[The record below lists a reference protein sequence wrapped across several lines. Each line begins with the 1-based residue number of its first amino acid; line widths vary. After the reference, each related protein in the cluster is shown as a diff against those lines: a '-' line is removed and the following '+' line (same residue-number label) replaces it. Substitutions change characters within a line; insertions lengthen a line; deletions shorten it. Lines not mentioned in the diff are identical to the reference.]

1 MQIRHASWTR
11 SSALMLLFYLMIL
24 RDMVNMSALAWSPH
38 LSRSL
43 SRFPLRQ
50 SRANAAKMS
59 MESRYRH
66 RKVLCLSA
74 SALVPSGAGREHTVR
89 QRTQQWLE
97 SVVIGMNLC
106 PFAERPHR
114 EQLVTIQTCWGHD
127 EVEIAHSVL
136 QECKRRR
143 DVPGTTLIVCPECHP
158 QDFGSFL
165 DVVEA
170 VEEEMRSRN
179 LAKYIQV
186 APFHPQFVFDGTL
199 GESPDN
205 WTNRSPYPT
214 FHILREEEVTV
225 AVDKLDGDAGRVW
238 KRNVNLLN
246 DLHHNLGRN
255 DFERFM
261 SIKTMAADNPDSSPD
276 NPDYNLVDRVKEIV
290 RRFRS
295 QL

>member
-1 MQIRHASWTR
+1 MV
-11 SSALMLLFYLMIL
+11 LFYLIL
-24 RDMVNMSALAWSPH
+24 LRNMVHVSALAWSSH
-38 LSRSL
+38 LPRSL
-43 SRFPLRQ
+43 ARLPLPKCRTCVVPNRTLKYQHRQ
-50 SRANAAKMS
+50 
-59 MESRYRH
+59 
-66 RKVLCLSA
+66 VLPLSA
-74 SALVPSGAGREHTVR
+74 SARFSSDADSETLPLSRDLTVK
-89 QRTQQWLE
+89 QLTQQWLE

-114 EQLVTIQTCWGHD
+114 EQLVAIQTCWGPD
-127 EVEIAHSVL
+127 DVEIVHNVL
-136 QECKRRR
+136 QECNRRR

-158 QDFGSFL
+158 QDFRSFL

-170 VEEEMRSRN
+170 VEEELSNRK
-179 LAKYIQV
+179 LEKDIQV
-186 APFHPQFVFDGTL
+186 APFHPQFVFDGTT
-199 GESPDN
+199 GASPDN

-214 FHILREEEVTV
+214 FHILREEEVSV

-246 DLHHNLGRN
+246 DLHHNLGRE

-261 SIKTMAADNPDSSPD
+261 SIKTTAAENISQDGMRSDKPDHD
-276 NPDYNLVDRVKEIV
+276 LLDRVTEIV

>member
-1 MQIRHASWTR
+1 MPTKK
-11 SSALMLLFYLMIL
+11 
-24 RDMVNMSALAWSPH
+24 SP
-38 LSRSL
+38 
-43 SRFPLRQ
+43 
-50 SRANAAKMS
+50 
-59 MESRYRH
+59 ESRYQRCQG
-66 RKVLCLSA
+66 LSLSA
-74 SALVPSGAGREHTVR
+74 SARTPRDADSEDLSRDRTAR

-170 VEEEMRSRN
+170 VEEELNSRE
-179 LAKYIQV
+179 LAKDIQV
-186 APFHPQFVFDGTL
+186 APFHPHFVFDGTS
-199 GESPDN
+199 GASPDN

-225 AVDKLDGDAGRVW
+225 AVEKLDGDAGRVW

-246 DLHHNLGRN
+246 DLHHDLGRD

-261 SIKTMAADNPDSSPD
+261 SIKSPAADNISQDGVSADNPDD
-276 NPDYNLVDRVKEIV
+276 HLVDRVKEIV